1 MALRLT
7 TQRLPGMLARP
18 AVARVAAT
26 AVRHN
31 STPARPEPSKQA
43 ASIIDALPGNSILSK
58 TGILTA
64 ATAVSALLVSN
75 EFYVVNEETVVAIS
89 FLGSIA
95 MIAKLGGPA
104 YSEWAQEKINRIKS
118 VLVAA
123 REEHVNAVR
132 ERIES
137 VSNMKD
143 VVESTKGLFAV
154 SKETAQLEAKAFEL
168 EQKVAFASEAKSVLD
183 SWVRY
188 ETSVRQREQRQ
199 LADSIIAKIQKE
211 LGNPKFQQ
219 QLLAQSVAEVE
230 RIVSGKQ
237 FQADPE
243 AGGAAADKKSS
254 PVLTYAIELASANL
268 PDESDKHNLRPRIVH
283 YHGTPGGSGTMSPIE
298 GVMKSDIELGAIGKR
313 LKDPLLLQDRLVSD
327 EQLETRFK
335 SPRSCITGREQ
346 QRGDQSKLS
355 AAVRKFYKQQNENI
369 HALLKP
375 IEEHRKDADTEMDND
390 LLKVQIAIRGSFI
403 ANIILAIL
411 QVYAGAASGSLSLIA
426 TMADAIFDPLS
437 NLTLVLAHRTASK
450 ASNSKWPSG
459 TARMETVG
467 NVTFCFIMSAVSLVI
482 IVESIRALVE
492 GGDGATED
500 LHIPSIIAVAIAFAT
515 KFTLFLYCFGFRQY
529 SQVRILWEDHR
540 NDLFVNGFGLFTS
553 IAGSKIAWW
562 LDPTGAIIISV
573 LVLGLWMYTAY
584 HEMQLLI
591 GISADPQFLQ
601 LVTYNAMTHDPSVL
615 QVDTCRAYHAGP
627 KLVVEVDIVMDPAV
641 SLRESHDVAESLQE
655 KLELLPDVERAYV
668 HVDFETSHKPEHRKI
683 L

>member
-1 MALRLT
+1 
-7 TQRLPGMLARP
+7 
-18 AVARVAAT
+18 
-26 AVRHN
+26 
-31 STPARPEPSKQA
+31 
-43 ASIIDALPGNSILSK
+43 
-58 TGILTA
+58 
-64 ATAVSALLVSN
+64 
-75 EFYVVNEETVVAIS
+75 
-89 FLGSIA
+89 
-95 MIAKLGGPA
+95 
-104 YSEWAQEKINRIKS
+104 
-118 VLVAA
+118 
-123 REEHVNAVR
+123 
-132 ERIES
+132 
-137 VSNMKD
+137 
-143 VVESTKGLFAV
+143 
-154 SKETAQLEAKAFEL
+154 
-168 EQKVAFASEAKSVLD
+168 
-183 SWVRY
+183 
-188 ETSVRQREQRQ
+188 
-199 LADSIIAKIQKE
+199 
-211 LGNPKFQQ
+211 
-219 QLLAQSVAEVE
+219 
-230 RIVSGKQ
+230 
-237 FQADPE
+237 
-243 AGGAAADKKSS
+243 
-254 PVLTYAIELASANL
+254 
-268 PDESDKHNLRPRIVH
+268 
-283 YHGTPGGSGTMSPIE
+283 
-298 GVMKSDIELGAIGKR
+298 MKSDIELGAIGKR
-313 LKDPLLLQDRLVSD
+313 LKDPLLLQDRLISD

-335 SPRSCITGREQ
+335 SSRSCITGREQ

-355 AAVRKFYKQQNENI
+355 AAVKKFYKQQNENI

-437 NLTLVLAHRTASK
+437 NLTLLLAHRTASK

-500 LHIPSIIAVAIAFAT
+500 LHVPSIIAVAIAFAT

-553 IAGSKIAWW
+553 IAGSKIVWW

-668 HVDFETSHKPEHRKI
+668 HVDFETSHKPEHRKV